1 MNTFMIVKIDILINE
16 LPCFEKCKRFL
27 AKAVS
32 FSRKIAQSQQ
42 AYKHLQITIQHAE
55 QEQERP
61 FAYKVACTLKLR
73 NVNN

>member
-16 LPCFEKCKRFL
+16 LPCFEKYKRFL

-55 QEQERP
+55 QERP